1 MVKKG
6 PKIKELAQEL
16 GLTSRQLIDC
26 CLEAGIPVQ
35 NSASRLDRASAERLR
50 TLVAGSDLSDGM
62 NSSEDDEPS

>member
-16 GLTSRQLIDC
+16 GLTSRQLIDRC
-26 CLEAGIPVQ
+26 REAGIPVQ

-50 TLVAGSDLSDGM
+50 TLVAGAALSDAT
-62 NSSEDDEPS
+62 NLSEDDEPS